1 MDKKTE
7 QMYYGLIRVIKNMGY
22 PEEFGEL
29 VAVELGTEKTM
40 QRMISYL
47 VQYQPK
53 TMEEIVDE
61 MLSIKEEFA
70 RYRRKKEA
78 EYYNYKY
85 TVLLNEG
92 LGEDEDE
99 EEDDL

>member
-7 QMYYGLIRVIKNMGY
+7 EMYYGLIRVIKNMGY

-29 VAVELGTEKTM
+29 IAKSLGTEKTM

-47 VQYQPK
+47 VQYQPQSI
-53 TMEEIVDE
+53 EEIADE

-78 EYYNYKY
+78 EYYNYRY

-92 LGEDEDE
+92 FGDDEDE
-99 EEDDL
+99 EDEL